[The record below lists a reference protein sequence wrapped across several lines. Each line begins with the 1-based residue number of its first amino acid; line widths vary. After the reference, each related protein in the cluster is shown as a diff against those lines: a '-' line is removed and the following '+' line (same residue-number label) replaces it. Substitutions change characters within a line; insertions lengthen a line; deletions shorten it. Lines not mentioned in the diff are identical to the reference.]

1 LIDYLQLLLLA
12 TIAGFTIFLGLPVA
26 FLQNLSQ
33 KKKGFLSAF
42 ALGILVFLIIDVVSH
57 AWATTEEA
65 ASGTF
70 RGKSTILNAAISL
83 SSMFGGLGIRL
94 LGLTWYESKYMN
106 RSVKLHHRFGVRKML
121 SRQPMEKL
129 GKRL

>member
-1 LIDYLQLLLLA
+1 M
-12 TIAGFTIFLGLPVA
+12 LGLRQRR
-26 FLQNLSQ
+26 L
-33 KKKGFLSAF
+33 
-42 ALGILVFLIIDVVSH
+42 
-57 AWATTEEA
+57 

-106 RSVKLHHRFGVRKML
+106 RSVKLHHRFGVRKNVVPTANGEIRKKTVKVKLRL
-121 SRQPMEKL
+121 SLSTNQL
-129 GKRL
+129 